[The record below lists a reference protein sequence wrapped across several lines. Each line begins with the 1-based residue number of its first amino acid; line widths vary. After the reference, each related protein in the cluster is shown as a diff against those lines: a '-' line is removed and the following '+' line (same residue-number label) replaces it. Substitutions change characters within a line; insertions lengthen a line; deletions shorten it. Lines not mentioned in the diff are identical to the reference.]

1 METAIARKEPPPEAD
16 ITQRAEALYI
26 SLTAE
31 EQEQVNRYLYQML
44 AENA

>member
-1 METAIARKEPPPEAD
+1 METAIPRTEPPPEAD

-31 EQEQVNRYLYQML
+31 EQEQVNRYLYQIL
-44 AENA
+44 EENA